1 VSAVPEPAPACP
13 RWLAEVALAHRGL
26 HGEGVPENSLAAFA
40 AAAGAGY
47 GVELDVHLSRDG
59 VPVVHHDT
67 SLDRLTGR
75 DARIGELTAAQL
87 AALRLA
93 GTDQHVPTLA
103 EVLRTMGDAPVM
115 VELKQGRLRTGALEA
130 ATAAVIAG
138 HPGPVCVAGF
148 NPGSLR
154 WFRKHRPAVVRVLT
168 ASPLHDTDLPALL
181 RRRLA
186 AVRDLPSVVP
196 AAVSYDLTGLP
207 NPATDAW
214 RARGG
219 VLVTWTVRDEA
230 GLARAREL
238 ADNLIFE
245 RVRP

>member
-1 VSAVPEPAPACP
+1 VSASDPLPVCP
-13 RWLAEVALAHRGL
+13 PWLAEVPLAHRGL
-26 HGEGVPENSLAAFA
+26 HGDGVPENSLAAFA

-67 SLDRLTGR
+67 SLVRFTGR

-87 AALRLA
+87 ATLRLA
-93 GTDQHVPTLA
+93 SSDEHVPTLA

-115 VELKQGRLRTGALEA
+115 VELKQDRLRTGALEA
-130 ATAAVIAG
+130 ATAAVLEV

-154 WFRKHRPAVVRVLT
+154 WFRKHRPDVVRVLT
-168 ASPLHDTDLPALL
+168 ASPLDDTALPGVL

-186 AVRDLPSVVP
+186 ALKDLPSVVP
-196 AAVSYDLTGLP
+196 AAISYDLAGLP
-207 NPATDAW
+207 NAATDAW

-219 VLVTWTVRDEA
+219 VLVTWTVCDDA
-230 GLARAREL
+230 SLVRAREL
-238 ADNLIFE
+238 ADNVIFE